1 MSMYEITFPSGKDH
15 CSAWHLPGTGD
26 AFAGAG
32 GRPCVVMA
40 PSFGGTRDGGLQ
52 AYAEGLA
59 TAGLDVVLFDYRG
72 FGGSTGT
79 PRQDVSFLRQRQDY
93 HAAITAARRLPGID
107 PARIVLWGNSYA
119 GGHVVAVAARDQHVA
134 AVISMTPAM
143 DGITVVRQLARNGG
157 PLHLIRATVNG
168 LRDALRAVTGR
179 TPLLV
184 PVGGEPGSNAIM
196 VKRGLLPAYRAVA
209 GPAWRNEV
217 CARTAL
223 QVAFN
228 RPIKFASR
236 VSCPLLIQAGTHDQL
251 VPPAPARRAAAKAG
265 SRAQLVEY
273 PIDHLDVYTGP
284 AQAHALA
291 DQLTFLRHTLAPS
304 PTRHQTSAPRHKEP

>member
-1 MSMYEITFPSGKDH
+1 MREITFLSGKDQ
-15 CSAWHLPGTGD
+15 CSAWHLPAAGD
-26 AFAGAG
+26 EFEGAG

-40 PSFGGTRDGGLQ
+40 PSFGGTRDGGLRT
-52 AYAEGLA
+52 YAEGLA
-59 TAGLDVVLFDYRG
+59 AAGLDVLLFDYRG

-93 HAAITAARRLPGID
+93 HAAVAAARQLPGID

-119 GGHVVAVAARDQHVA
+119 GGHVVAVAARDQRAA

-143 DGITVVRQLARNGG
+143 DGISVIRQLARNGG
-157 PLHLIRATVNG
+157 PFHLVRATANG

-179 TPLLV
+179 APHLV
-184 PVGGEPGSNAIM
+184 PVGGEPGSNAIL
-196 VKRGLLPAYRAVA
+196 VQKGVLQAYAAVA
-209 GPAWRNEV
+209 GPGWRNEV

-228 RPIKFASR
+228 RPIRSISR
-236 VSCPLLIQAGTHDQL
+236 VACPLLIQAGTHDQL

-273 PIDHLDVYTGP
+273 PIDHLDVYSGSV
-284 AQAHALA
+284 QANALA
-291 DQLTFLRHTLAPS
+291 DQLDFLRRTLAPS
-304 PTRHQTSAPRHKEP
+304 PARHETSAPRHEEA